1 MELLVYIETLIAKE
15 INRKGRLAFVI
26 TSISNSR
33 ILNKIKKKDM
43 NAVVDWFDA
52 RKSKFYKIG
61 WAYLKNH
68 HDVEDVFHNTI
79 IKVHDKIGQ
88 LKEDRYFETWVTSIF
103 INECRSIYRKR
114 KQQEMNNPQDTVDNS
129 QFETKLDVLEDLDQ
143 LDEKHKEIIILKY
156 LKGFSQKEIALI
168 LKLPVGTVKSRLY
181 RGLMMLRKIT
191 EGGVGNE
198 L

>member
-1 MELLVYIETLIAKE
+1 MELLVGLNALIAKE
-15 INRKGRLAFVI
+15 VHGKGRLTFVVI
-26 TSISNSR
+26 SISDSKR
-33 ILNKIKKKDM
+33 LKKIKKQDM
-43 NAVVDWFDA
+43 NALFDWFDE
-52 RKSKFYKIG
+52 RESKFYKIG

-103 INECRSIYRKR
+103 INECRAIYRKR
-114 KQQEMNNPQDTVDNS
+114 KQQVMNSPRETTDSSPLETTV
-129 QFETKLDVLEDLDQ
+129 EVLEDLDQ
-143 LDEKHKEIIILKY
+143 LDEIHKEIILLKY
-156 LKGFSQKEIALI
+156 LQGYSQKEIALI

-181 RGLMMLRKIT
+181 RGLIMLRKII
-191 EGGVGNE
+191 EGGEDNE